1 VSENDPARSVE
12 IADRKKFRLADAL
25 LRWEVILVVLLIG
38 VVAVNAAISPYFL
51 DVDNLSD
58 ATFNFSEK
66 AIVALAMT
74 FLVLVREIDLSV
86 AAIIALASLVM
97 GLAAGEGFGT
107 ATLVLAGLVVGGLAG
122 ACNGLLITR
131 LNLPSIV
138 VTIGTMSLFRGL
150 TQVVLGD
157 QAITQ
162 YPQELQN
169 LGQGYVVQAPP
180 IGISFA
186 LFLALALIA
195 AFVLHFTVIGRR
207 LYAIGNNPIAA
218 RFSGIRVNRIRFA
231 LFVTSGLAS
240 GLAAV
245 LLTGRIGSTR
255 PNIALGWELE
265 IVTVVVLGGISISGG
280 SGTIAGLLIAVFV
293 LGLTTFGLSLLN
305 VPGIVINVLLGLL
318 LILSIATPIVLRK
331 FLTWRSTRKRAQN
344 VR

>member
-1 VSENDPARSVE
+1 MSLDDPPRSDE
-12 IADRKKFRLADAL
+12 IAERRKFRLADGL
-25 LRWEVILVVLLIG
+25 LRWEVILVVLLIA

-74 FLVLVREIDLSV
+74 LLVLVREIDLSV

-97 GLAAGEGFGT
+97 GLAAGAGLGT
-107 ATLVLAGLVVGGLAG
+107 ASLVLAGLLVGGLAG
-122 ACNGLLITR
+122 ACNGFLITR

-150 TQVVLGD
+150 TQVALGD
-157 QAITQ
+157 QAITK
-162 YPQELQN
+162 YPQGLQD
-169 LGQGYVVQAPP
+169 LGQGYLFQSPP

-186 LFLALALIA
+186 IFLTLALIA

-280 SGTIAGLLIAVFV
+280 SGTIVGLLIAVFV

-305 VPGIVINVLLGLL
+305 VPGIVINVLLGFL
-318 LILSIATPIVLRK
+318 LILSIATPIILRK
-331 FLTWRSTRKRAQN
+331 LFSRRSSRKIAR
-344 VR
+344 RLG